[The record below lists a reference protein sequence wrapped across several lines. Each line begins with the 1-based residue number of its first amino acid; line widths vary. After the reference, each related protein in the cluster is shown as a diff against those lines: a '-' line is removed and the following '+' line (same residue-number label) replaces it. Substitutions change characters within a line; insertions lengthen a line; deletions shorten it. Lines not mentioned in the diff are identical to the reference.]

1 MAIFRKS
8 ETRETPLVVSV
19 TGVRLGQRVLVVA
32 GRDRAIVHDVA
43 ARVGLTGRT
52 LVLAAARDVE
62 AVQSAAER
70 AGVLVDVAPLLVPL
84 PVAGESFDVA
94 LVDDTTSRPT
104 GTDTPALLHELHSA
118 LRPGGRVVIRL
129 AAGGGPLARLFSRT
143 EEPPAAAATIAALNA
158 AGFRASRVVAVH
170 GGACYVEASRPGD

>member
-1 MAIFRKS
+1 MPLFRKS
-8 ETRETPLVVSV
+8 ETPETPLVVSV
-19 TGVRLGQRVLVVA
+19 TGVRLGQRVLVVP

-70 AGVLVDVAPLLVPL
+70 AGVLVDVAPLGVPL
-84 PVAGESFDVA
+84 PVAGEIFDVA
-94 LVDDTTSRPT
+94 LVDDTSPRPE
-104 GTDTPALLHELHSA
+104 GIDTPALLPDLHSA

-129 AAGGGPLARLFSRT
+129 AAGGGPLARLFGSA
-143 EEPPAAAATIAALNA
+143 EEPPAAAATIAALDA

-170 GGACYVEASRPGD
+170 GGACFVEASRPAE